1 VGLLL
6 PLDERGRRRRSICSF
21 AFLLSLF
28 PKTRKQNRQNPPTCL
43 NSDSRPTTR
52 RRNIGDKPLGW
63 PWGGFPVAF
72 PTGKEQRETQIE
84 RRGEII
90 EKYYNKD
97 LKQKRNKREEKQG
110 RIEEEKERRKKE
122 KEQGT
127 EKTNKE
133 TKKNYFWFFLWCM
146 ALHGLLRWGLT
157 PWAGSSC
164 KIILYSQDASM
175 SCLLLCVS
183 LGTLSRFL
191 S

>member
-1 VGLLL
+1 
-6 PLDERGRRRRSICSF
+6 
-21 AFLLSLF
+21 
-28 PKTRKQNRQNPPTCL
+28 
-43 NSDSRPTTR
+43 
-52 RRNIGDKPLGW
+52 
-63 PWGGFPVAF
+63 VAV
-72 PTGKEQRETQIE
+72 PIGKEQRETQIE

-90 EKYYNKD
+90 EKYYSKD

-110 RIEEEKERRKKE
+110 RIEEEKGRRKKE

-127 EKTNKE
+127 EKTNEE
-133 TKKNYFWFFLWCM
+133 TKKNYLWFFLWCM

-164 KIILYSQDASM
+164 KIILCSQDASM
-175 SCLLLCVS
+175 PCPLLCVR

>member
-1 VGLLL
+1 
-6 PLDERGRRRRSICSF
+6 
-21 AFLLSLF
+21 
-28 PKTRKQNRQNPPTCL
+28 
-43 NSDSRPTTR
+43 
-52 RRNIGDKPLGW
+52 
-63 PWGGFPVAF
+63 VAV
-72 PTGKEQRETQIE
+72 PIGKEQRENQIE

-90 EKYYNKD
+90 EKYYSKD

-110 RIEEEKERRKKE
+110 RIKEEKGRRKKE

-127 EKTNKE
+127 EKTNEE

-164 KIILYSQDASM
+164 KIILCSQDASM
-175 SCLLLCVS
+175 SCPILCVR